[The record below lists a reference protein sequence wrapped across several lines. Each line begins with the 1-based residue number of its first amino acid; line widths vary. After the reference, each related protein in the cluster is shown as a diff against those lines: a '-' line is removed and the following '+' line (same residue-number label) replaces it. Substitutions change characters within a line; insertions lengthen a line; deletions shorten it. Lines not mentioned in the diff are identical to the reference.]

1 LTEKADI
8 TRISDEVAR
17 RVKSRLTASGSTGP
31 STVGPAGGPT
41 SNSAGSPGGNPST
54 FNPRGRI
61 LIPVS
66 VSGRHIHV
74 TREVLE
80 SLFGKGHDLKV
91 YRQLSQPGE
100 FASTDRVTVVG
111 PSGRAI
117 ENVRVLGPM
126 RKYTQ
131 VELSRGDGL
140 RLGLELPVIRSGHVA
155 GTPGITVVGPA
166 GTVVLSQGAICATRH
181 IHMTE
186 EDARNF
192 GLRDG
197 QIASARFTGE
207 RGLTLENVL
216 IRVSDRFA
224 LDFHLDTDDANSA
237 GIDTGC
243 FAEIIP

>member
-1 LTEKADI
+1 MIDKPDI
-8 TRISDEVAR
+8 TRISDEVAK
-17 RVKSRLTASGSTGP
+17 RVKSRL
-31 STVGPAGGPT
+31 
-41 SNSAGSPGGNPST
+41 SAGESVGNLAGNPST
-54 FNPRGRI
+54 FNPREKI

-66 VSGRHIHV
+66 VSGRHIHM

-80 SLFGKGHDLKV
+80 SLFGKGHELSV
-91 YRQLSQPGE
+91 YRKLSQPAE
-100 FASTDRVTVVG
+100 FAATEQVTVVG

-117 ENVRVLGPM
+117 EKVRVLGPV

-131 VELSRGDGL
+131 VELSRSDGL
-140 RLGLELPVIRSGHVA
+140 RLGIKLPVIRSGQVT

-181 IHMTE
+181 VHMTE
-186 EDARNF
+186 EDARTF

-197 QIASARFTGE
+197 QIVRARFAGE

-216 IRVSDRFA
+216 IRVNDRFA

-237 GIDTGC
+237 GIETGC
-243 FAEIIP
+243 FAEILP

>member
-1 LTEKADI
+1 LTDQASI
-8 TRISDEVAR
+8 TRISDEVAK
-17 RVKSRLTASGSTGP
+17 RVKSRLSVSGSGD
-31 STVGPAGGPT
+31 
-41 SNSAGSPGGNPST
+41 NPSS
-54 FNPRGRI
+54 FNPREKL

-66 VSGRHIHV
+66 VSGRHIHM

-80 SLFGKGHDLKV
+80 SLFGKGHELSV
-91 YRQLSQPGE
+91 YRKLSQPAE
-100 FASTDRVTVVG
+100 FAATEQVTVVG

-117 ENVRVLGPM
+117 EKVRVLGPV

-131 VELSRGDGL
+131 VELSRSDGL
-140 RLGLELPVIRSGHVA
+140 RLGIELPVIRSGQVS

-181 IHMTE
+181 VHMTE
-186 EDARNF
+186 EDARTF

-197 QIASARFTGE
+197 QIARARFTGE

-216 IRVSDRFA
+216 IRVNDRFA

-237 GIDTGC
+237 GIETGC
-243 FAEIIP
+243 FAEILP

>member
-1 LTEKADI
+1 MIDKPDI
-8 TRISDEVAR
+8 TRISDEVAK
-17 RVKSRLTASGSTGP
+17 RVKSRLSASDSGTKP
-31 STVGPAGGPT
+31 SA
-41 SNSAGSPGGNPST
+41 
-54 FNPRGRI
+54 FNPKEKI

-66 VSGRHIHV
+66 VSGRHIHM

-80 SLFGKGHDLKV
+80 SLFGKGYELTV
-91 YRQLSQPGE
+91 YRKLSQPAE
-100 FASTDRVTVVG
+100 FAATEQVTVVG

-117 ENVRVLGPM
+117 EKVRVLGPV

-131 VELSRGDGL
+131 VELSRSDGL
-140 RLGLELPVIRSGHVA
+140 RLGIELPVIRSGQVS

-181 IHMTE
+181 VHMTG
-186 EDARNF
+186 EDARRF

-197 QIASARFTGE
+197 QITRARFAGD
-207 RGLTLENVL
+207 RGLTFENVL
-216 IRVSDRFA
+216 IRVNDRFA

-243 FAEIIP
+243 FAEILP